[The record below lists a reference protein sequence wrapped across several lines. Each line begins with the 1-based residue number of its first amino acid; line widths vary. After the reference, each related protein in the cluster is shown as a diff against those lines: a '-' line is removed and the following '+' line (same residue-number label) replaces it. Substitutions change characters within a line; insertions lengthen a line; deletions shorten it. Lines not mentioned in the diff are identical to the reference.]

1 MPDPLICDYEGSDYQ
16 SSFWDRGGR
25 AYEDRVEA
33 IALRRLLPRSGRLLL
48 EVGAGAGRNT
58 SRYGGFERIVLLDY
72 SSSQLQ
78 QAQARLGTSER
89 FIYVAADANRLPF
102 IEGLF
107 EAATMIRVLHH
118 MVDAPGAL
126 AQVRKALT
134 DGGIFILEF
143 ANKLNSK
150 AILRYWTGRQEWNP
164 FEQTPIE
171 FAPLNFDFHPRA
183 VRGWLE
189 ALDFRIE
196 RTLTVSHFRT
206 VFLKRAVPVPLL
218 AGMDSLLQW
227 TGGLWQ
233 LTPSIFMRAR
243 LRGEVRE
250 SRQMPTDP
258 VQFFKCPEC
267 GHSGLQ
273 AKTDYLLCANCQRR
287 WARAQGIYDFRDPV
301 R

>member
-16 SSFWDRGGR
+16 SSFWDQGGR

-33 IALRRLLPRSGRLLL
+33 IALKRLLPGSGGLLL

-72 SSSQLQ
+72 SRSQLQ
-78 QAQARLGTSER
+78 QAQRRLGTSDR
-89 FIYVAADANRLPF
+89 FVYVAADANRLPF
-102 IEGLF
+102 VDGLF
-107 EAATMIRVLHH
+107 ETATMIRVLHH
-118 MVDAPGAL
+118 MADAPGAL
-126 AQVRKALT
+126 AQVQKALRE
-134 DGGIFILEF
+134 GGVFILEF
-143 ANKLNSK
+143 ANKLNLK
-150 AILRYWTGRQEWNP
+150 AIVRYWTGRQEWSP
-164 FEQTPIE
+164 FELTPIE
-171 FAPLNFDFHPRA
+171 FAPLNFDFHPRT

-189 ALDFRIE
+189 RLGFKIE

-206 VFLKRAVPVPLL
+206 AFLKRAAPVPLL

-233 LTPSIFMRAR
+233 LTPSVFMRAR
-243 LRGEVRE
+243 LGGEVRE
-250 SRQMPTDP
+250 SHGMPAAAAE
-258 VQFFKCPEC
+258 FFKCPEC

-273 AKTDYLLCANCQRR
+273 TRTGHLFCANCHRR
-287 WARAQGIYDFRDPV
+287 WGTAQGIYDFREPM